1 MKRTFLVSLNRG
13 CLCALS
19 ALACASVT
27 AFAEDNGAWTS
38 WRGPKD
44 FGSIESGNYPSD
56 LGKDQLRWSAPL
68 PGKGC
73 STPIH
78 LNGSIYLT
86 APKEGKDAVVS
97 LDAMGKERWTTVFEQ
112 EDAGKHRNGSGCNA
126 SPVTDG
132 RSLYVYFKSGT
143 FAALGLDGKVLWQTN
158 LVKSYGKDTLF
169 WDHGTSPVL
178 TAKHVIMARMH
189 QGESWLAAFDKQT
202 GEVAWKVARNY
213 KVPTECDHGYTT
225 PLVMEYQGKESILVW
240 GAEHITIHDAA
251 DGKVVWSCGNF
262 NPEGAQLWP
271 AIATPVVVDGTAV
284 IAYGRN
290 DRGIPRLY
298 GIRLSGSGD
307 TTASNHAWKRDDVGT
322 FVPTPAV
329 ARGQVLLVRDHGEVE
344 SLDPKTG
351 KTVWKGEFPKSRA
364 NFYSSPL
371 VAGDKLFA
379 PREDGIV
386 FVGKIE
392 GDKFSVLSQTD
403 MGEPVIGSPV
413 PFGNG
418 VLIRGEN
425 HLFYYAAK

>member
-178 TAKHVIMARMH
+178 TAKQIGRAHV
-189 QGESWLAAFDKQT
+189 
-202 GEVAWKVARNY
+202 
-213 KVPTECDHGYTT
+213 
-225 PLVMEYQGKESILVW
+225 
-240 GAEHITIHDAA
+240 
-251 DGKVVWSCGNF
+251 
-262 NPEGAQLWP
+262 
-271 AIATPVVVDGTAV
+271 
-284 IAYGRN
+284 
-290 DRGIPRLY
+290 
-298 GIRLSGSGD
+298 
-307 TTASNHAWKRDDVGT
+307 
-322 FVPTPAV
+322 
-329 ARGQVLLVRDHGEVE
+329 
-344 SLDPKTG
+344 
-351 KTVWKGEFPKSRA
+351 
-364 NFYSSPL
+364 
-371 VAGDKLFA
+371 
-379 PREDGIV
+379 
-386 FVGKIE
+386 
-392 GDKFSVLSQTD
+392 
-403 MGEPVIGSPV
+403 
-413 PFGNG
+413 
-418 VLIRGEN
+418 
-425 HLFYYAAK
+425 